1 MFARSISFRLK
12 PDSIAAFTRLIEDE
26 TLPLLRRQKG
36 FQDEITLFVPGG
48 REAVGISLWDS
59 KESAEAY
66 NSQGYPEVLKTLR
79 NLVEGTP
86 QVNTYEV
93 ANSTYHKISA
103 RSGTA

>member
-12 PDSIAAFTRLIEDE
+12 SDSTAAFTKLIEDE
-26 TLPLLRRQKG
+26 VLPLLRKQKG

-48 REAVGISLWDS
+48 RDAVGISLWDK

-66 NSQGYPEVLKTLR
+66 STNGYSDVLKTLR

-86 QVNTYEV
+86 QVHTYEV
-93 ANSTYHKISA
+93 GNSTFHKVAA
-103 RSGTA
+103 RAA